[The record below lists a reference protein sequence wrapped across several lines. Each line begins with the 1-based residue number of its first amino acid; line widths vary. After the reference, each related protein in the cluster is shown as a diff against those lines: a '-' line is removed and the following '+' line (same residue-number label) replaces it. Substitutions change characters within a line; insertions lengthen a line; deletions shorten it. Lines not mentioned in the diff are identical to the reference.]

1 MGITLHSVA
10 VFFALFERAL
20 KVDGPLV
27 SGKVVVLDDA
37 LAVEQPVGPFSF
49 HQSDHF
55 YLSCGMRGG
64 VEVAFSVV
72 GVWGPWAFIDCQDFI
87 GRDGEDDTV
96 GAVSHGLDPVPEIVE
111 FSIGVVLEEKQLA
124 PKLETPEEGV
134 FFEVWLVLCEDVV
147 PYLRHR
153 IIEYYDNAYIYTEFH
168 YTFLK
173 FLLLHRY
180 KVK

>member
-1 MGITLHSVA
+1 M
-10 VFFALFERAL
+10 
-20 KVDGPLV
+20 
-27 SGKVVVLDDA
+27 
-37 LAVEQPVGPFSF
+37 
-49 HQSDHF
+49 
-55 YLSCGMRGG
+55 
-64 VEVAFSVV
+64 
-72 GVWGPWAFIDCQDFI
+72 
-87 GRDGEDDTV
+87 
-96 GAVSHGLDPVPEIVE
+96 
-111 FSIGVVLEEKQLA
+111 LEEKQLA

-180 KVK
+180 KVDKYKIIFDFYGIVSLRSCELEACPCANGVQQFFFKQFLIFVIRQSQHIHTGVCSRQMRGIIVLAQTHLRLQCRKTQCRRSRAGSDIQQK